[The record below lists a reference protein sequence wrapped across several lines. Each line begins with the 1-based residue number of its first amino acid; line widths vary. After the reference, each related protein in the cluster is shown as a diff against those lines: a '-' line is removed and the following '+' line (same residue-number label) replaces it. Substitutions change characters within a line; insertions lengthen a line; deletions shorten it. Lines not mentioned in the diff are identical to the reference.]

1 MRIGELAERVGIK
14 PSAIRFYEASGL
26 LPASGRGLNGYRD
39 YDEGA
44 LKRLQ
49 MIQLAQ
55 RLGFSLEA
63 LRGMFEAA
71 QEGPAKET
79 ILAQLQQRRAEIQ
92 QLRAQLDE
100 QEAELTRLM
109 AECKDQWGRGE
120 CVDLSRQPLAR
131 VAGARR
137 RK

>member
-1 MRIGELAERVGIK
+1 MRIGELAEKVGIK

-55 RLGFSLEA
+55 RLGFSLDA

-79 ILAQLQQRRAEIQ
+79 ILAQLQKRRDEIL
-92 QLRAQLDE
+92 QLRTQLDE
-100 QEAELTRLM
+100 QEAELARLM
-109 AECKDQWGRGE
+109 EECRDQWGRGE
-120 CVDLSRQPLAR
+120 CVDLSRQPHAPR
-131 VAGARR
+131 SAGRR
-137 RK
+137 